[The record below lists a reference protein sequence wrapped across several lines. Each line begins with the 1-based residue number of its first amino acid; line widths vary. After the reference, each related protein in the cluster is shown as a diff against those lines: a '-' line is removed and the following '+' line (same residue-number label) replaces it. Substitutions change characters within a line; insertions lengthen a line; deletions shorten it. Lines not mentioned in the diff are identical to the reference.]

1 MLLFYQKESF
11 VRKNWAEVCQK
22 ENQATNLFTKKPKR
36 QAWKSLPFVAIV
48 KRVLGDIEEEYWV
61 SQH

>member
-1 MLLFYQKESF
+1 MSKRKTSYKF
-11 VRKNWAEVCQK
+11 VY
-22 ENQATNLFTKKPKR
+22 KKPKR
-36 QAWKSLPFVAIV
+36 QAWKSLLLVGIV